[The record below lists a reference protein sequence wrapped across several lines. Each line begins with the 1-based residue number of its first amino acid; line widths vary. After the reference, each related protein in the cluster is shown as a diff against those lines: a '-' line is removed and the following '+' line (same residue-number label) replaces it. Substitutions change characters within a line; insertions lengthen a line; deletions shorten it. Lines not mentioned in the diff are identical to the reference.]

1 MAPRSV
7 GTFIDYPFML
17 GFILRN
23 IFLWCG
29 MLLMAACQ
37 ADDLGGEVSPQGGT
51 TLRFV
56 VKGQAPVVPSVRG
69 VEDLDDN
76 GTVTAEEQILDG
88 QRMYRLMV
96 CMVESGRVI
105 SFVTLEE
112 DDARFRNN
120 NTEAEVEFV
129 NLDYSKTY
137 ELYAVANYGNHGALT
152 GALANMTSSTV
163 LSPPQLNASSDNI
176 CNVTSVYPLSL
187 KQQVRLNPGENTVSG
202 ELKRTYARLR
212 INVRNQSAEGDLTV
226 TALTFP
232 TRFTRKSVNL
242 FTEGGAAELAPVATS
257 AGAVTPFVTNLQIPK
272 IADDGSVSET
282 TIFDTYLLESD
293 GGTYNYSLGLKYTG
307 GEVEKYV
314 VEDKAITKLADI
326 KDGEMYVMYSSNSGR
341 YLYAN
346 GNSVASGSSY
356 LTNNELNHNYVW
368 KFTRTNDY
376 YNYYAIESM
385 GATGYFMQSSNVSNS
400 RVPLVVNPG
409 SSDYFTVTTSGSNLR
424 FRSTKSQY
432 FLSVNGSS
440 VVGHNSSSNQ
450 DRRNFTL
457 YRVVKQSEAG
467 SVSRTVT
474 VPINIVNSTTGVSSP
489 LTAIRRND
497 FVEAVVN
504 VSYNEK
510 TGDID
515 FEVLDWDK
523 VNGDV
528 TFD

>member
-1 MAPRSV
+1 MWPL
-7 GTFIDYPFML
+7 FIDLPFML
-17 GFILRN
+17 NSLLRN

-29 MLLMAACQ
+29 MLLMVACQ
-37 ADDLGGEVSPQGGT
+37 TDDLSSGGPSQGGT

-56 VKGQAPVVPSVRG
+56 VKGQAPIVPSVRG

-76 GTVTAEEQILDG
+76 GTVTAEERILDG

-105 SFVTLEE
+105 SSVTLEE

-152 GALANMTSSTV
+152 GALANLYSSNV
-163 LSPPQLNASSDNI
+163 LSPPLLNASSDNI

-226 TALTFP
+226 TDLTFP

-242 FTEGGAAELAPVATS
+242 FTEGGAAEVAPVATS
-257 AGAVTPFVTNLQIPK
+257 AGAVTPFVPNLQIPK

-282 TIFDTYLLESD
+282 TVFDTYLLESD

-314 VEDKAITKLADI
+314 VEDKAITKLSDI
-326 KDGEMYVMYSSNSGR
+326 KDGEMYVMYSSNSGM

-346 GNSVASGSSY
+346 GNSVGAGSSY

-368 KFTRTNDY
+368 KFTKTNAY
-376 YNYYAIESM
+376 YNYYCIESM
-385 GATGYFMQSSNVSNS
+385 GATGYFMQSSNVSNT

-409 SSDYFTVTTSGSNLR
+409 SSDYFTASESGNNLR

-450 DRRNFTL
+450 NRRNFTL

-474 VPINIVNSTTGVSSP
+474 VPINIVNPTTGIASP

-497 FVEAVVN
+497 FVETVVN
-504 VSYNEK
+504 VSYNQK